1 MEAQETMQNM
11 SSTNTK
17 TSAGFTLVEL
27 LVVAPIAILVIS
39 GLAALMINLV
49 GDALITQQRNSAAYQ
64 TQDGL
69 DQIEQDIRLS
79 AGVLSTTGTLTAPQG
94 SSQSTTA
101 FVADA
106 STLDANTAL
115 ILSAYATT
123 SNPLLSTRT
132 LVFTNQP
139 SGACPA
145 PYTSNDPLNYN
156 IVYFVSDGTLWRRT
170 IVPSATLCGGAVP
183 WQKNSCLPGS
193 SGTVCITQDRRV
205 VDDVSS
211 VVVTYYFEVT
221 TPSYSFT
228 TAGSLSATDK
238 PTSVKVTINTSKG
251 IGNGN
256 VTSSMSVYAS
266 RLND

>member
-49 GDALITQQRNSAAYQ
+49 GDALITQQRNSSAYQ

-79 AGVLSTTGTLTAPQG
+79 GSVLSTTGTLTSPQG
-94 SSQSTTA
+94 SGQSTAA

-106 STLDANTAL
+106 GTLDTNTAL
-115 ILSAYATT
+115 ILNAYATT
-123 SNPLLSTRT
+123 ANPLLSTRA
-132 LVFTNQP
+132 LVYTNQP
-139 SGACPA
+139 SGACPT
-145 PYTSNDPLNYN
+145 PYTSNDPLKYK
-156 IVYFVSDGTLWRRT
+156 IVYFVSGGTLWRRT
-170 IVPSATLCGGAVP
+170 IVPTATLCGGAVP

-193 SGTVCITQDRRV
+193 SGAVCITQDRRV
-205 VDDVSS
+205 VDDISS
-211 VVVTYYFEVT
+211 VAVTYYFESTNPYSVT
-221 TPSYSFT
+221 TKS
-228 TAGSLSATDK
+228 SLVATDN
-238 PTSVKVTINTSKG
+238 PTSVKVTIGTSKN
-251 IGNGN
+251 IGNGS